1 MKKADALEFAIL
13 GILHES
19 PLHGYE
25 LRKRLSQ
32 VLGTF
37 HSISFGSLYPALKAL
52 SAAGL
57 VSETAEDE
65 EPQLAS
71 ARARGSH
78 AASAQAAASAA
89 RRVAKAEPAAR
100 RSRITYSITASG
112 EQRFATLLAES
123 GPSAWDD
130 DGFGVHFAF
139 FARADRS
146 VRTNILEGRRM
157 RLAERRALMRESL
170 TRTRERVDAYTLE
183 LQRHGLDSVERE
195 LRWLDDLIEAE
206 HKNP

>member
-13 GILHES
+13 GILHEA

-52 SAAGL
+52 SASGL
-57 VSETAEDE
+57 VAEEAAADAE
-65 EPQLAS
+65 EQAGTSGRPA
-71 ARARGSH
+71 ARAT
-78 AASAQAAASAA
+78 AAAS
-89 RRVAKAEPAAR
+89 RRAKPSKVEPVAR
-100 RSRITYSITASG
+100 RSRITYSITEAG
-112 EQRFATLLAES
+112 EHRFAALLSES

-139 FARADRS
+139 FGRADRN
-146 VRTNILEGRRM
+146 VRANILEGRRM
-157 RLAERRALMRESL
+157 RLAERRALMRDSL

-183 LQRHGLDSVERE
+183 LQRHGLESVERE

-206 HKNP
+206 HKNT

>member
-13 GILHES
+13 GILHEA

-37 HSISFGSLYPALKAL
+37 HAISFGSLYPALKAL

-57 VSETAEDE
+57 VSEAATSEE
-65 EPQLAS
+65 EPELAP
-71 ARARGSH
+71 AGRG
-78 AASAQAAASAA
+78 AMAKTAAAST
-89 RRVAKAEPAAR
+89 RRGKATKAEPIAR
-100 RSRITYSITASG
+100 RSRITYSITAAG
-112 EQRFATLLAES
+112 ELRFATLLSES

-139 FARADRS
+139 FGRADRN

-157 RLAERRALMRESL
+157 RLAERRALMRDSL

-183 LQRHGLDSVERE
+183 LQRHGLESVERE

-206 HKNP
+206 HNNP

>member
-13 GILHES
+13 GILHEA

-57 VSETAEDE
+57 VAEEAVADEQEPVTAHAGR
-65 EPQLAS
+65 AS
-71 ARARGSH
+71 ATNAV
-78 AASAQAAASAA
+78 ASTTHRTKA
-89 RRVAKAEPAAR
+89 AKAEPVAR
-100 RSRITYSITASG
+100 RSRITYSITESG
-112 EQRFATLLAES
+112 ERRFATLLSES
-123 GPSAWDD
+123 GPTAWDD

-139 FARADRS
+139 FGRADRN

-183 LQRHGLDSVERE
+183 LQRHGLESVERE